1 MERTSYIR
9 SVAYLLA
16 TSSNA
21 ELLVPDGRMLTLY
34 DSSFVKVEAES
45 DDVAEVKVHDVAEV
59 KVQFAAAEVKVQFA
73 AASAILRLTTCPST
87 FVFEAFDPFTHLFP
101 SGLIH
106 LVYLV
111 SHN

>member
-45 DDVAEVKVHDVAEV
+45 DDVAEVKV
-59 KVQFAAAEVKVQFA
+59 QFA

-87 FVFEAFDPFTHLFP
+87 FVFETFDPFTHLFP